1 MKNDWYCNRADE
13 ESHFC
18 RECEECYCN
27 RYREPTF
34 DEIEVEIE
42 RMLAE
47 SEAKADRRDML

>member
-47 SEAKADRRDML
+47 SESKADRM